1 MRNSPVFIIVHF
13 PDCHVDQILHSL
25 LLPLLLHDGVLDLG
39 QAVAHHGQHLLSAD
53 EAVVVKIVDS
63 EAVQDLLR

>member
-1 MRNSPVFIIVHF
+1 MRDSPVFVIIHLS
-13 PDCHVDQILHSL
+13 DCHVDQILHSL
-25 LLPLLLHDGVLDLG
+25 LLPLLLHGGVLDLG

-53 EAVVVKIVDS
+53 ESIVIQIVNS